1 MFYQVFLVTKSKFN
15 DKYNTVSHKVILFAN
30 SKEEAKKNAYYYFSD
45 SKIVEGFTLVTPL
58 NENAIYVFH
67 T

>member
-30 SKEEAKKNAYYYFSD
+30 SKEEAKKNAYNYFSD